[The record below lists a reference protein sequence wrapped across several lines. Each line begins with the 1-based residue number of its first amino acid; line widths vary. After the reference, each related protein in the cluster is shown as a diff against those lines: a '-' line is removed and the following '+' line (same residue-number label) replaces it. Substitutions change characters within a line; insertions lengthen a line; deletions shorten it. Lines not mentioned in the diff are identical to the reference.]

1 MSRGKGTLFALV
13 AIGAMMASPVVAAT
27 TSGAVAATDE
37 RAPEAVTDVTGFAG
51 TDGVEITWALSA
63 SDFVRPSPTG
73 SDFTS
78 GGSFSNVN
86 DVAGYNVYRDDE
98 LAGSV
103 KAGETAFVDSN
114 AIGSP

>member
-13 AIGAMMASPVVAAT
+13 AIGAMMASPVVAVT

-73 SDFTS
+73 ADFTS
-78 GGSFSNVN
+78 GGSFSNVTVKL
-86 DVAGYNVYRDDE
+86 VARTVAWRGMPDDS
-98 LAGSV
+98 AS
-103 KAGETAFVDSN
+103 
-114 AIGSP
+114 SPKKSPAP